1 CRTNADK
8 NVYELKASRCN
19 KVFSEEGCYNENVDD
34 WSPPKT
40 FYKTTAVYINNQTIQ
55 LADDV
60 TATISCRPHSY
71 ICSLT
76 AQVRTELSGSAKE
89 LGEQANERNT
99 STDYA
104 ASGNQAT
111 RAIKDDPTYQDFEN
125 GMAKDYADC
134 V

>member
-1 CRTNADK
+1 M
-8 NVYELKASRCN
+8 
-19 KVFSEEGCYNENVDD
+19 DD

-89 LGEQANERNT
+89 LGEQA
-99 STDYA
+99 
-104 ASGNQAT
+104 
-111 RAIKDDPTYQDFEN
+111 
-125 GMAKDYADC
+125 
-134 V
+134 